1 MQKFTQGIPKIE
13 WVKIRERN
21 VELDLVILGLACFTM
36 LNVKEVRVTR
46 KMEKVR
52 EEKPEKILRRR
63 NWVNKWWDYLQT
75 VSQEK
80 VPSMLLQE
88 IVFSQNRKSSGVTVG
103 MMRSLN
109 TKNKITNSKVIKP
122 KDRKIIFLNDKRI

>member
-1 MQKFTQGIPKIE
+1 MDWSNRFPLGGFTVSYSTYPSIQEVLKKYPQLEAHETQSFCLKKINEVFEQKS
-13 WVKIRERN
+13 
-21 VELDLVILGLACFTM
+21 
-36 LNVKEVRVTR
+36 
-46 KMEKVR
+46 
-52 EEKPEKILRRR
+52 EKILRRR
-63 NWVNKWWDYLQT
+63 NCVNKWWDYLQT

-109 TKNKITNSKVIKP
+109 TKKKITNSRVINP

>member
-1 MQKFTQGIPKIE
+1 MDWSNRFTLGEFTVSNFTFQDM
-13 WVKIRERN
+13 WVVLEKCLQLEAH
-21 VELDLVILGLACFTM
+21 ETSSFCLKKL
-36 LNVKEVRVTR
+36 KEVC
-46 KMEKVR
+46 EQ
-52 EEKPEKILRRR
+52 KPEKILRRR

-75 VSQEK
+75 VSQKK

-109 TKNKITNSKVIKP
+109 TKKKITNSRVINPKV
-122 KDRKIIFLNDKRI
+122 RKIIFLNDKRI

>member
-1 MQKFTQGIPKIE
+1 M
-13 WVKIRERN
+13 
-21 VELDLVILGLACFTM
+21 
-36 LNVKEVRVTR
+36 
-46 KMEKVR
+46 
-52 EEKPEKILRRR
+52 
-63 NWVNKWWDYLQT
+63 NKWLDYLQT

-109 TKNKITNSKVIKP
+109 TKKKITNSRVINP

>member
-1 MQKFTQGIPKIE
+1 MPGGRKSFIQEVLKKCPQLEAYETSSFCLKKLKELCEQK
-13 WVKIRERN
+13 
-21 VELDLVILGLACFTM
+21 L
-36 LNVKEVRVTR
+36 
-46 KMEKVR
+46 
-52 EEKPEKILRRR
+52 EKILRHRS
-63 NWVNKWWDYLQT
+63 WVSKWWDYLQT

-109 TKNKITNSKVIKP
+109 TKKKITISRVINP

>member
-1 MQKFTQGIPKIE
+1 
-13 WVKIRERN
+13 
-21 VELDLVILGLACFTM
+21 M
-36 LNVKEVRVTR
+36 LEVLEKCLQLEAYETSSFCLKKLKEVC
-46 KMEKVR
+46 EQ
-52 EEKPEKILRRR
+52 KPETILRHRS
-63 NWVNKWWDYLQT
+63 WVSKWWDYLQT

-109 TKNKITNSKVIKP
+109 TKKKITNSRIINP